1 MCVEFI
7 TARAGERAAIPF
19 SEEFRPGIEC
29 GCTGCVRFRHSGGE
43 SPAARRGRRRG
54 ARGARR
60 ALLLAAA
67 AATAACAHLT
77 PALAG
82 EPPPSQG
89 PPPRVT
95 EVAPGSPQGAVAP
108 LYGPPGPTATP
119 LGGPPAP
126 RPTTRAEIIERAE
139 KWTRAKVPYA
149 MDGYWSD
156 GYRQDC
162 SGFVSMA
169 WNLGRS
175 EWTGSLASVAERI
188 TKDDLQPGDILLF
201 HNAEN
206 PEGGSHVTLFGGWT
220 DSARTRYTAYEQTRP
235 ATRRQATPYAYWT
248 NSARFLPY
256 RYRGLAG
263 GGRTDP
269 SGPVRARP
277 GADSSGPGTRN
288 AHVTRLGQRLVARG
302 GGRPHQ
308 DGPGPRRP
316 EADRRATQAFQRP
329 EGWRG
334 SQADG
339 LPAPV
344 TWSYPAVGSG
354 EGVAAGKAAR
364 PPGPPPSGTVPAH
377 PGAALFRPGQSR
389 PAVERPGWR
398 PVAEGSGRHHRQGPG
413 PRRPEADRRGTA
425 DFQRARGRRGKDAD
439 GCPGRET
446 WRRLFS

>member
-1 MCVEFI
+1 
-7 TARAGERAAIPF
+7 
-19 SEEFRPGIEC
+19 
-29 GCTGCVRFRHSGGE
+29 
-43 SPAARRGRRRG
+43 
-54 ARGARR
+54 
-60 ALLLAAA
+60 
-67 AATAACAHLT
+67 
-77 PALAG
+77 
-82 EPPPSQG
+82 
-89 PPPRVT
+89 
-95 EVAPGSPQGAVAP
+95 
-108 LYGPPGPTATP
+108 
-119 LGGPPAP
+119 
-126 RPTTRAEIIERAE
+126 
-139 KWTRAKVPYA
+139 

-316 EADRRATQAFQRP
+316 RPTVGRPRR
-329 EGWRG
+329 
-334 SQADG
+334 SS
-339 LPAPV
+339 APR
-344 TWSYPAVGSG
+344 AG
-354 EGVAAGKAAR
+354 EG
-364 PPGPPPSGTVPAH
+364 
-377 PGAALFRPGQSR
+377 
-389 PAVERPGWR
+389 
-398 PVAEGSGRHHRQGPG
+398 
-413 PRRPEADRRGTA
+413 RRPTGCRR
-425 DFQRARGRRGKDAD
+425 
-439 GCPGRET
+439 P
-446 WRRLFS
+446 